1 MSETVI
7 NLFLDILA
15 AVYTNF
21 AILYFS
27 RRLLP
32 VRNKISLFFLLILFT
47 LPMSLCFLM
56 KRSTL
61 SGEFTI
67 LIQLLILGCVFI
79 GFHASFLQKL
89 AIYFIFVLLET
100 CAEIVASSVFLQIH
114 NLLFPTVMYTPS
126 TLRSQCSPVEFLIIQ
141 FFNMALGLFLLE
153 KVAHILQQCFSYL
166 KTVTFFEL
174 LSPVIL
180 PALANNLLALPCSL
194 FLRIFFCILYWVLC
208 ILGSFLFYRAIC
220 TLRLQHEK
228 HIWHQQEAL
237 LLKKQL
243 NSSKTLSAEYASL
256 RKWNHDIENHLFS
269 LSYLINAKNY
279 SEADKY
285 LESVLSPKATPS
297 HTFEKT
303 DSPAANFAANPPQN
317 LLLSIPLLFISTFL
331 FQLIYF
337 LATLYPQET
346 SLEFF
351 ILGVLLIFICIIFYQ
366 TLNDQLK
373 KIQIAS
379 QFSMLQKQ
387 HQMEQEQMDHLHFRT
402 EETYVLQRKT
412 ESALTHIQDL
422 LSNHK
427 YPEAAAALDSFS
439 QTFQKERFHP
449 YCQDNLIQ
457 AILEGKKLRAEQYHI
472 QVSYEIFLPDKLSI
486 EITDL
491 CSVFFN
497 LMDNA
502 IEACLQSG
510 SQKPFIRLSTEFS
523 GECLSIYL
531 HNTKN
536 PEQIFNHQT
545 TKKESYNPLPSHG
558 FGLSIIEDICQKYD
572 GAYQWLDRTDYFDS
586 IVLLKF
592 L

>member
-89 AIYFIFVLLET
+89 AVYFIFVLLET

-208 ILGSFLFYRAIC
+208 VLGSFLFYRSIC

-228 HIWHQQEAL
+228 HICHQQEAL

-243 NSSKTLSAEYASL
+243 NASKTLSAEYASL

-269 LSYLINAKNY
+269 LSYLIIPKITAKQTNIWDLCFPRKQFPVILLKKQLHHQQTLQQILPKI
-279 SEADKY
+279 SSGQPLCFSSALFCFSLLISWPHFTPRKPAWNF
-285 LESVLSPKATPS
+285 LSW
-297 HTFEKT
+297 
-303 DSPAANFAANPPQN
+303 
-317 LLLSIPLLFISTFL
+317 
-331 FQLIYF
+331 
-337 LATLYPQET
+337 
-346 SLEFF
+346 EFF
-351 ILGVLLIFICIIFYQ
+351 W
-366 TLNDQLK
+366 
-373 KIQIAS
+373 
-379 QFSMLQKQ
+379 FS
-387 HQMEQEQMDHLHFRT
+387 
-402 EETYVLQRKT
+402 
-412 ESALTHIQDL
+412 SA
-422 LSNHK
+422 
-427 YPEAAAALDSFS
+427 SFS
-439 QTFQKERFHP
+439 
-449 YCQDNLIQ
+449 
-457 AILEGKKLRAEQYHI
+457 
-472 QVSYEIFLPDKLSI
+472 
-486 EITDL
+486 
-491 CSVFFN
+491 
-497 LMDNA
+497 
-502 IEACLQSG
+502 
-510 SQKPFIRLSTEFS
+510 
-523 GECLSIYL
+523 
-531 HNTKN
+531 TK
-536 PEQIFNHQT
+536 H
-545 TKKESYNPLPSHG
+545 
-558 FGLSIIEDICQKYD
+558 
-572 GAYQWLDRTDYFDS
+572 
-586 IVLLKF
+586 
-592 L
+592 

>member
-15 AVYTNF
+15 AVYTSF

-67 LIQLLILGCVFI
+67 LIQFLILGCVFI

-114 NLLFPTVMYTPS
+114 NLLFPAVMYTPS

>member
-15 AVYTNF
+15 AVYTSF

-114 NLLFPTVMYTPS
+114 NLLFPAVMYTPS

-558 FGLSIIEDICQKYD
+558 FGLSIIKDICQKYD

>member
-1 MSETVI
+1 MSKTVI

-32 VRNKISLFFLLILFT
+32 ARNKISLFFLLILFT

-89 AIYFIFVLLET
+89 AVYFIFVLLET

-457 AILEGKKLRAEQYHI
+457 AILEGKKLWAEQYHI

-523 GECLSIYL
+523 GKCLSIYL

>member
-32 VRNKISLFFLLILFT
+32 ARNKISLFFLLILFT

-114 NLLFPTVMYTPS
+114 NLLFPAVMYTPS

-243 NSSKTLSAEYASL
+243 NASKTLSAEYASL

-558 FGLSIIEDICQKYD
+558 FGLSIIKDICQKYD

>member
-89 AIYFIFVLLET
+89 AVYFIFVLLET

-126 TLRSQCSPVEFLIIQ
+126 TLRFQCSPVEFLIIQ

-208 ILGSFLFYRAIC
+208 ILGSFLFYRAIY

-228 HIWHQQEAL
+228 HIYHQQEAL

-243 NSSKTLSAEYASL
+243 NASKTLSAEYASL

-412 ESALTHIQDL
+412 ESALTHIKDL

-457 AILEGKKLRAEQYHI
+457 AILEGKKLLAEQYHI

-545 TKKESYNPLPSHG
+545 TKKESYNPLPAHG
-558 FGLSIIEDICQKYD
+558 FGLSIIEDICRKYD

>member
-1 MSETVI
+1 MSKTVI

-32 VRNKISLFFLLILFT
+32 ARNKISLFFLLILFT

-89 AIYFIFVLLET
+89 AVYFIFVLLET

-228 HIWHQQEAL
+228 HICHQQEAL

-243 NSSKTLSAEYASL
+243 NASKTLSAEYASL

-285 LESVLSPKATPS
+285 LESVLSPKTTPS

>member
-15 AVYTNF
+15 AVYTSF

-114 NLLFPTVMYTPS
+114 NLLFPAVMYTPS

-228 HIWHQQEAL
+228 HICHQQEAL

-243 NSSKTLSAEYASL
+243 NASKTLSAEYASL

-303 DSPAANFAANPPQN
+303 DSPAANFTANPPQN

-337 LATLYPQET
+337 LSTLYPQET

-366 TLNDQLK
+366 TLNDQVTC
-373 KIQIAS
+373 S
-379 QFSMLQKQ
+379 
-387 HQMEQEQMDHLHFRT
+387 HHL
-402 EETYVLQRKT
+402 
-412 ESALTHIQDL
+412 
-422 LSNHK
+422 N
-427 YPEAAAALDSFS
+427 P
-439 QTFQKERFHP
+439 RF
-449 YCQDNLIQ
+449 
-457 AILEGKKLRAEQYHI
+457 
-472 QVSYEIFLPDKLSI
+472 
-486 EITDL
+486 
-491 CSVFFN
+491 
-497 LMDNA
+497 
-502 IEACLQSG
+502 
-510 SQKPFIRLSTEFS
+510 
-523 GECLSIYL
+523 
-531 HNTKN
+531 
-536 PEQIFNHQT
+536 
-545 TKKESYNPLPSHG
+545 
-558 FGLSIIEDICQKYD
+558 
-572 GAYQWLDRTDYFDS
+572 
-586 IVLLKF
+586 
-592 L
+592 

>member
-15 AVYTNF
+15 AVYTSF

-89 AIYFIFVLLET
+89 AVYFIFVLLET

-126 TLRSQCSPVEFLIIQ
+126 TLRFQCSPVEFLIIQ

-208 ILGSFLFYRAIC
+208 ILGSFLFYRAIY

-228 HIWHQQEAL
+228 HIYHQQEAL

-243 NSSKTLSAEYASL
+243 NASKTLSAEYASL

-412 ESALTHIQDL
+412 ESALTHIKDL

-457 AILEGKKLRAEQYHI
+457 AILEGKKLLAEQYHI

-545 TKKESYNPLPSHG
+545 TKKESYNPLPAHG
-558 FGLSIIEDICQKYD
+558 FGLSIIEDICRKYD

>member
-1 MSETVI
+1 MSKTVI

-89 AIYFIFVLLET
+89 AVYFIFVLLET

-126 TLRSQCSPVEFLIIQ
+126 TLRFQCSPVEFLIIQ

-208 ILGSFLFYRAIC
+208 ILGSFLFYRAIY

-228 HIWHQQEAL
+228 HIYHQQEAL

-243 NSSKTLSAEYASL
+243 NASKTLSAEYASL

-412 ESALTHIQDL
+412 ESALTHIKDL

-457 AILEGKKLRAEQYHI
+457 AILEGKKLLAEQYHI

-545 TKKESYNPLPSHG
+545 TKKESYNPLPAHG
-558 FGLSIIEDICQKYD
+558 FGLSIIEDICRKYD

>member
-21 AILYFS
+21 AILSFS

-89 AIYFIFVLLET
+89 AVYFIFVLLET

-228 HIWHQQEAL
+228 HICHQQEAL

-243 NSSKTLSAEYASL
+243 NASKTLSAEYASL

-285 LESVLSPKATPS
+285 LGSVLSPKATPS

-337 LATLYPQET
+337 LATLYPKET

-351 ILGVLLIFICIIFYQ
+351 ILGVLLVFICIIFYQ
-366 TLNDQLK
+366 TLNEQLK

-379 QFSMLQKQ
+379 QLSMLQKQ
-387 HQMEQEQMDHLHFRT
+387 HQMEQEQMEQLHF
-402 EETYVLQRKT
+402 
-412 ESALTHIQDL
+412 
-422 LSNHK
+422 
-427 YPEAAAALDSFS
+427 
-439 QTFQKERFHP
+439 
-449 YCQDNLIQ
+449 
-457 AILEGKKLRAEQYHI
+457 
-472 QVSYEIFLPDKLSI
+472 
-486 EITDL
+486 
-491 CSVFFN
+491 
-497 LMDNA
+497 
-502 IEACLQSG
+502 
-510 SQKPFIRLSTEFS
+510 
-523 GECLSIYL
+523 
-531 HNTKN
+531 
-536 PEQIFNHQT
+536 
-545 TKKESYNPLPSHG
+545 
-558 FGLSIIEDICQKYD
+558 
-572 GAYQWLDRTDYFDS
+572 RTDYFDS